1 VHGVRPERGLR
12 RFASVLRSTGAAAGR
27 PLAPTALPRLLQGRP
42 DEAPPPPQSVVMA
55 LGDLAGHP
63 REEPVEPVVDNRREE
78 PPLPPKLL

>member
-1 VHGVRPERGLR
+1 
-12 RFASVLRSTGAAAGR
+12 
-27 PLAPTALPRLLQGRP
+27 
-42 DEAPPPPQSVVMA
+42 MA